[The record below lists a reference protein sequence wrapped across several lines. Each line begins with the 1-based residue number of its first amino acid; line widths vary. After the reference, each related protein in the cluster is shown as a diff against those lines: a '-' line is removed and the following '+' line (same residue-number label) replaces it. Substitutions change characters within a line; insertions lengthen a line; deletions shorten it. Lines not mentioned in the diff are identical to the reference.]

1 MFAQLATEYG
11 APNPLDGTEE
21 PKQELGFQNPSHF
34 STLLASTNTAPLS
47 SSSFGTL
54 SFGGQTLTPTSSNLG
69 NSDPFL
75 SSSTPVTFPPLSGQL
90 PTNVAP
96 VTLPPLSGQLPT
108 NNRRTVSVS
117 GSTLLNSCREQIKSR
132 SKQ

>member
-90 PTNVAP
+90 PTN
-96 VTLPPLSGQLPT
+96 
-108 NNRRTVSVS
+108 NRRTVSVS